1 MANPTKACESCKGTG
16 KVVDNAKKRH
26 IDSDKEHRPS
36 KKDSSESYS
45 GGKMDKIKGK
55 GKK

>member
-16 KVVDNAKKRH
+16 KVVNNAKKMH
-26 IDSDKEHRPS
+26 IDSGKERSS
-36 KKDSSESYS
+36 KYSDGKGSYS
-45 GGKMDKIKGK
+45 GGKIDNIKGK

>member
-1 MANPTKACESCKGTG
+1 MPNPTKACESCKGTG
-16 KVVDNAKKRH
+16 KVVNNAKKMH
-26 IDSDKEHRPS
+26 IDSGKERPS

-45 GGKMDKIKGK
+45 GGKMDNIKGK

>member
-16 KVVDNAKKRH
+16 KVVDNAKKMH
-26 IDSDKEHRPS
+26 IDSGKERP
-36 KKDSSESYS
+36 KKDYQGSYS
-45 GGKMDKIKGK
+45 GRLTDNIKGK

>member
-16 KVVDNAKKRH
+16 KAVDNAKKMH
-26 IDSDKEHRPS
+26 NDFDKKRPS

-45 GGKMDKIKGK
+45 GRLTDNIKGK

>member
-1 MANPTKACESCKGTG
+1 MANPTKSCESCKGTG
-16 KVVDNAKKRH
+16 KVVDYEKKRH
-26 IDSDKEHRPS
+26 IDSSKERPS

-45 GGKMDKIKGK
+45 GGKMDNIKGK

>member
-16 KVVDNAKKRH
+16 KVVDNAKKMH
-26 IDSDKEHRPS
+26 ISPGKELPS
-36 KKDSSESYS
+36 KKDNQGSYS
-45 GGKMDKIKGK
+45 GGKMDNIKGK

>member
-16 KVVDNAKKRH
+16 KVVDNDKKMH
-26 IDSDKEHRPS
+26 LDSGKERRPS

-45 GGKMDKIKGK
+45 GGKMDNIKGK